1 VARYA
6 GVSFTPATGDMASDA
21 NTLLLYDF
29 DEPPGST
36 TVADSGPLGR
46 TGTLGQGFPGATSPE
61 AGANPNGGSGGL
73 GHFLCYK
80 AKSTKGDVCS
90 DASALNAGAACEAE
104 EDCGG
109 NAETDFCVPN
119 KPPKLRATLAD
130 PAGKLARQVDLK
142 KGAALC
148 NPADKN
154 GEGID
159 NPEDHLRSFAIKLA
173 QGQPPFPELD
183 GVAVVNQFGTIAL
196 DAGKVDR
203 LLVPA
208 AKDPAAPVAPPE
220 APAVDHF
227 RCAKVK
233 VPKGTP
239 RFEPI
244 SAVSVVD
251 QFGEPKLYDLKKPT
265 RLCTPVDKNEEGVLD
280 PSVLLLCYQAK
291 PGPGQPKHAK
301 RSGLHVA
308 HQLGVELL
316 DTVKEEELCVPS
328 ALAAD

>member
-1 VARYA
+1 
-6 GVSFTPATGDMASDA
+6 MASDA
-21 NTLLLYDF
+21 NTLLLYNF
-29 DEPPGST
+29 DEAPGST

-46 TGTLGQGFPGATSPE
+46 TGTLGQGFGGATAPE
-61 AGANPNGGSGGL
+61 TGATPSGVPTEL

-90 DASALNAGAACEAE
+90 VASAQNAGAACDAE

-119 KPPKLRATLAD
+119 KAPKLQATLAD
-130 PAGKLARQVDLK
+130 PGAKITRQVDLK

-159 NPEDHLRSFAIKLA
+159 NPDDHLRSFGIKLA
-173 QGQPPFPELD
+173 QGQPSFPELD
-183 GVAVVNQFGTIAL
+183 GVAIANQFGTIAL
-196 DAGKVDR
+196 DTSKVDR

-208 AKDPAAPVAPPE
+208 AKDPAAPIAPPE
-220 APAVDHF
+220 AAAIDHF
-227 RCAKVK
+227 RCAKAK
-233 VPKGTP
+233 IPKGAP

-244 SAVSVVD
+244 PAVSVVD
-251 QFGEPKLYDLKKPT
+251 QFAEPKLYDLKKPT
-265 RLCTPVDKNEEGVLD
+265 RLCAPVDKNGEGVLD
-280 PSVLLLCYQAK
+280 PSALLLCYQAK
-291 PGPGQPKHAK
+291 PGPEQPKHVK

-328 ALAAD
+328 ALAPE